1 MTKAMAEAAAQRR
14 WRPSYEV
21 VFWVFFLVTT
31 TLWTVDRFTTNY
43 WPRQSFNRDG
53 RWRGL
58 GNDKVELKDGPAS
71 VQMYDVLARVS
82 GRVSICTMNG
92 LFFTMMHTTCN
103 WLAECRRN
111 PINMHGWQEANH
123 RIHRGMGWITGVM
136 MVPHVWSPFF
146 PMWFSGWTKFKYILP
161 GDAQSTF
168 QFPVSELKTNCSD
181 IDAKTQTVCFNSDNM
196 GRLVGITIM
205 FCVLFPL
212 SRWARTLEWNWN
224 VAKWLHVILAALY
237 AFDIMRRRSHPHTW
251 VLNLPV
257 VLAYLVDR
265 FVGWYYYR
273 VEDARVTGRLSLGE
287 DYGVVY
293 WAHDAKPTPSVADIY
308 WLKAKNLGSCG
319 GGAFERLHPFTCV
332 TNRHR
337 ARENLPARCE
347 EELNWDGHVFR
358 YDDFSEERSTSQ
370 ADLLDGL
377 NFGGESSAASTVA
390 ASESATGEW
399 DVYAIV
405 KIHKNPRGASLCC
418 GVPQTPLLCDDNV
431 EVLEVMGPYRS
442 AYASLASVEALPA
455 FTTLIA
461 SGSGAALLLDVVGM
475 LLATDNERSS
485 RPYGEDEEGGAA
497 EKKTVRMMFTTRSV
511 QLLQFVT
518 DRLKAVRCVHVEY
531 KVALTLPGAS
541 YVDQVEIA
549 DVESDGESVVVFHEQ
564 PSRLS
569 EPGVGI
575 YARSDS
581 TGQSDELISAQ
592 ADSNASFARNRSG
605 VTRGSS
611 LTRSSNGDM
620 ARGVSGLSTASSCL
634 TKSLRHQDSPV
645 DGVRC
650 ERLDIARVLAK
661 ETPSGSEV
669 FFCGSPAMQSMI
681 AHECSKNS
689 LSMCESHSYSG

>member
-71 VQMYDVLARVS
+71 VQVYDVLARVS
-82 GRVSICTMNG
+82 GRVTICTTNG

-136 MVPHVWSPFF
+136 LVPHVWSPFF

-168 QFPVSELKTNCSD
+168 QFPVSELKNCSD
-181 IDAKTQTVCFNSDNM
+181 TNAKTQTVCFNSDDM

-224 VAKWLHVILAALY
+224 VAKWLHVILGALY

-257 VLAYLVDR
+257 VLAFLVDR

-293 WAHDAKPTPSVADIY
+293 WAHATKPTPSVADIY

-347 EELNWDGHVFR
+347 EELNWDGHVFQWG
-358 YDDFSEERSTSQ
+358 DNPTENHGPPTCASN
-370 ADLLDGL
+370 DGDAQ
-377 NFGGESSAASTVA
+377 SKATSTV
-390 ASESATGEW
+390 GEW

-485 RPYGEDEEGGAA
+485 RPYGEDEAGGAA

-541 YVDQVEIA
+541 YVEQVEIA
-549 DVESDGESVVVFHEQ
+549 DVDSADVDAKSMPAEPNLEVEICAVSEDGESQDLNTAQTH
-564 PSRLS
+564 SM
-569 EPGVGI
+569 
-575 YARSDS
+575 
-581 TGQSDELISAQ
+581 SA
-592 ADSNASFARNRSG
+592 SGGGLMSASG
-605 VTRGSS
+605 G
-611 LTRSSNGDM
+611 
-620 ARGVSGLSTASSCL
+620 GLSGGGPWIERHASAMSLSCV
-634 TKSLRHQDSPV
+634 TKSVDHQDSPV

-689 LSMCESHSYSG
+689 LSMCDSHSYVG